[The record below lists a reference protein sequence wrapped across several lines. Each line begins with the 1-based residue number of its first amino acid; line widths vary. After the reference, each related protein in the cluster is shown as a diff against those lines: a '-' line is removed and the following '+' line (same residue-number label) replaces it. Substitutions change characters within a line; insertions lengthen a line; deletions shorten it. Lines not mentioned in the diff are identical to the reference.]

1 MRCLKQKSELEKSN
15 FRYNVLTAIVYL
27 IGIIILIRLFNL
39 QIVNGAE
46 YRDNSNNRLTRE
58 ASIEAARGSILD
70 RSGNVLV
77 STVMKFSLE
86 MYKSKTDDSQ
96 LNDSILLMTNILENN
111 GNSYVDTFPIS
122 IDPFEFHFESE
133 EQLMEW
139 KKEYKI
145 PETASAEEAFYL
157 FRDKYNINSENIKEI
172 RQVLAIRYA
181 ITTIGYSTTRSIKIS
196 EEISR
201 NAAVQLQEN
210 SQNLTGV
217 NVIVEPT
224 RVYHQGTLASH
235 IIGYASRITQKNLE
249 QFEAEGDTHEYEVD
263 DKVGQTGI
271 EKVFENYLRGEDGIK
286 QIDMSVDGTVTGEY
300 TSQEAI
306 GGANVALTIDANLQ
320 RIAEDSLERNIIK
333 IREGGFGESYEAK
346 TGAVVVTNVNTGE
359 ILAMASYP
367 DYEVGLFYDGISS
380 QKYNEYQEAG
390 AFYNRAAQGTYPPG
404 SIYKMITAVAGLETG
419 KVTIQEM
426 INDNGPFYV
435 TDDPNY
441 TKHPKCWYFNSYGR
455 GHGRLNV
462 VGAIMKSCNYY
473 FYEVSN
479 RIGVET
485 LAEFARYFGFGKKT
499 GIEIS
504 ESFGTVP
511 DRSLVDRHWSKAD
524 TASASI
530 GQGVDTGTPVQMAKY
545 ISMIANGGHPIDLTL
560 VKSVIKSNGTQV
572 SQTELDEYEAKK
584 LGRTIEKTEDK
595 NISQETINAIHEG
608 MRSVAEEEGG
618 TAYSVFKDFAIELG
632 GKTGSAEMTSS
643 KDSRDVYAWF
653 AGFAPY
659 DNPELAVVV
668 MVEKGGHGYYTGEV
682 VRDIMTEYFGTNIQE
697 VVEDMSASIE
707 IESFR

>member
-697 VVEDMSASIE
+697 VVEDMSDSIE

>member
-1 MRCLKQKSELEKSN
+1 
-15 FRYNVLTAIVYL
+15 
-27 IGIIILIRLFNL
+27 
-39 QIVNGAE
+39 
-46 YRDNSNNRLTRE
+46 
-58 ASIEAARGSILD
+58 
-70 RSGNVLV
+70 
-77 STVMKFSLE
+77 
-86 MYKSKTDDSQ
+86 
-96 LNDSILLMTNILENN
+96 
-111 GNSYVDTFPIS
+111 
-122 IDPFEFHFESE
+122 
-133 EQLMEW
+133 
-139 KKEYKI
+139 
-145 PETASAEEAFYL
+145 
-157 FRDKYNINSENIKEI
+157 
-172 RQVLAIRYA
+172 
-181 ITTIGYSTTRSIKIS
+181 
-196 EEISR
+196 
-201 NAAVQLQEN
+201 
-210 SQNLTGV
+210 
-217 NVIVEPT
+217 
-224 RVYHQGTLASH
+224 
-235 IIGYASRITQKNLE
+235 
-249 QFEAEGDTHEYEVD
+249 
-263 DKVGQTGI
+263 
-271 EKVFENYLRGEDGIK
+271 
-286 QIDMSVDGTVTGEY
+286 
-300 TSQEAI
+300 
-306 GGANVALTIDANLQ
+306 
-320 RIAEDSLERNIIK
+320 
-333 IREGGFGESYEAK
+333 
-346 TGAVVVTNVNTGE
+346 
-359 ILAMASYP
+359 
-367 DYEVGLFYDGISS
+367 
-380 QKYNEYQEAG
+380 
-390 AFYNRAAQGTYPPG
+390 
-404 SIYKMITAVAGLETG
+404 
-419 KVTIQEM
+419 M

>member
-77 STVMKFSLE
+77 STEMKFSLE

-210 SQNLTGV
+210 SHNLTGV

>member
-235 IIGYASRITQKNLE
+235 IIGYASRVTQKNLE